1 MAGSWLDNKKAVR
14 VLRQA
19 QDARILSE
27 HYRGVLSSVVRNE
40 IPTGRDRTTTAS
52 ISSMFSSVRLTL
64 RQALGER
71 KCYFSLLSRYYRDFS
86 PPPRSFSPDL
96 SGLQDDI

>member
-19 QDARILSE
+19 QDARILAE

-40 IPTGRDRTTTAS
+40 IPTGRDRTITA
-52 ISSMFSSVRLTL
+52 
-64 RQALGER
+64 
-71 KCYFSLLSRYYRDFS
+71 
-86 PPPRSFSPDL
+86 PN
-96 SGLQDDI
+96 